1 MMMRIDHGNIGQAH
15 GALLFM
21 CGAKK
26 AGDLT
31 TPGQSVK
38 VDFTGRG
45 TVFIMRIG
53 KHRIA
58 IDVGGTFTDLVVSNA
73 DGSART
79 LKLLSTPDDYSRAIT
94 DGLARL
100 FEGGVTDP
108 KGVVSLVHA
117 FTVATNA
124 LLTGHGAK
132 VALIT
137 TRGFRDVLEI
147 ARLRMPQLY
156 NMDWDK
162 PRPLVPRRLR
172 YEIEERMDADGNVIT
187 LLDAASVIAAI
198 DKMRA
203 QGVDSVAVCL
213 LHSYVNPAHEQA
225 VMKILRQHVP
235 ELSISA
241 SHQVLPEIREYE
253 RTSTT
258 VVNAFVKPVV
268 DRYLA
273 SVESGVEKLGVET
286 PLMVM
291 QSSGGIISA
300 DTAREF
306 PAYCVE
312 SGPAAGAIGA
322 AALGEILGMSNII
335 AFDMGGTTA
344 KACLIEG
351 GEPRLTDEM
360 EVGSGINIGQR
371 LLGGGG
377 YLVRSPTIDLAEIG
391 AGGGSL
397 AWIDK
402 GGALRVG
409 PDSAG
414 AMPGP
419 ACYGRG
425 GTRPTVT
432 DANVILGFLNP
443 AHLLD
448 GDMPISKQAAEDAIR
463 IHIAEPLGMSV
474 HEAAYGI
481 HAIANAA
488 MTRAIQA
495 VSSEIGR
502 SPREFAMVAFGGNGA
517 VHGATLA
524 GHAGIS
530 DIIIPPASGVFS
542 ALGLLF
548 ARIQHRLVAVFWHD
562 VDKVDLQALNA
573 RAGQLLQDAQRLM
586 TAEGVTTAHTELH
599 LVLEMRYAGQSSEL
613 GIPVVSSGVTRTML
627 DEATEQFHLE
637 HERTYGYCSR
647 GEQVQ
652 LVNLRLRARSMDRW
666 DHLPAPEAL
675 RTNAANGASGGERP
689 VYFGGKGWVTTPVI
703 RRVDLGEDPTPGPMI
718 VEEYDTTII
727 VPPGATARAIAG
739 TVQIHLEA
747 GA

>member
-1 MMMRIDHGNIGQAH
+1 MS
-15 GALLFM
+15 
-21 CGAKK
+21 
-26 AGDLT
+26 T
-31 TPGQSVK
+31 
-38 VDFTGRG
+38 
-45 TVFIMRIG
+45 G

-58 IDVGGTFTDLVVSNA
+58 IDVGGTFTDLVVSNS

-79 LKLLSTPDDYSRAIT
+79 LKLLSTPDDYSRAIA

-100 FEGGVTDP
+100 FADGTTDP
-108 KGVVSLVHA
+108 KAVVSLVHA

-137 TRGFRDVLEI
+137 TRGFRDILEI

-172 YEIEERMDADGNVIT
+172 FEIEERMDADGKVV
-187 LLDAASVIAAI
+187 LPLDAASVIAAVE
-198 DKMRA
+198 KMRK
-203 QGVDSVAVCL
+203 QEVDSVAVCL
-213 LHSYVNPAHEQA
+213 LHSYINPAHEQA
-225 VMKILRQHVP
+225 VMELLRQHAP

-273 SVESGVEKLGVET
+273 SVENGVKRLGVNA

-291 QSSGGIISA
+291 QSSGGIITA
-300 DTAREF
+300 DTARAF

-322 AALGEILGMSNII
+322 AALGEMLGEANII

-360 EVGSGINIGQR
+360 EVGAGINIGQR

-414 AMPGP
+414 ADPGP

-443 AHLLD
+443 SHLLD
-448 GDMPISKQAAEDAIR
+448 GDMPIDKMCAEDAIR
-463 IHIAEPLGMSV
+463 IHVAQPLGLSL

-481 HAIANAA
+481 HAVVNGA

-524 GHAGIS
+524 AHAGIS

-548 ARIQHRLVAVFWHD
+548 ACIQHRLVAVFWHD
-562 VDKVDLQALNA
+562 VDKVDCEALNA
-573 RAGQLLQDAQRLM
+573 RARQLLHDASEMM
-586 TAEGVTTAHTELH
+586 TAEGVPTAHTELH

-613 GIPVVSSGVTRTML
+613 GIPIASPIVTRQIL
-627 DEATEQFHLE
+627 DEVTEQFHQE

-647 GEQVQ
+647 TERVQ
-652 LVNLRLRARSMDRW
+652 IVNLRLRARSMDRQ
-666 DHLPAPEAL
+666 DHLPAPSAL
-675 RTNAANGASGGERP
+675 RTQKANGASPSSSERP
-689 VYFGGKGWVTTPVI
+689 VYFGDKGWVTTPVI
-703 RRVDLGEDPTPGPMI
+703 RRTALNEQPRQGPLI

-727 VPPGATARAIAG
+727 VPPDASARAIAG
-739 TVQIHLEA
+739 TVRIRLDQAE
-747 GA
+747 

>member
-1 MMMRIDHGNIGQAH
+1 MR
-15 GALLFM
+15 M
-21 CGAKK
+21 
-26 AGDLT
+26 
-31 TPGQSVK
+31 
-38 VDFTGRG
+38 
-45 TVFIMRIG
+45 G

-94 DGLARL
+94 DGLGRL
-100 FEGGVTDP
+100 FEGGATDP
-108 KGVVSLVHA
+108 KSVVSLVHA

-124 LLTGHGAK
+124 LLTGKGAK

-172 YEIEERMDADGNVIT
+172 FEIEERMDADGQVVQT
-187 LLDAASVIAAI
+187 LDAQSVIAAI
-198 DKMRA
+198 NRMRG

-213 LHSYVNPAHEQA
+213 LHSYINPAHEQA
-225 VMKILRQHVP
+225 VMELLRQHAP

-273 SVESGVEKLGVET
+273 SVEGGVEKLGVET

-291 QSSGGIISA
+291 QSSGGIITA
-300 DTAREF
+300 GTARAF

-322 AALGEILGMSNII
+322 AALGEMLGMPNII

-448 GDMPISKQAAEDAIR
+448 GDMPISKQAAQDAIR
-463 IHIAEPLGMSV
+463 IHIAEPLGMNV

-495 VSSEIGR
+495 VSSEVGR

-562 VDKVDLQALNA
+562 VDKVDLEALNA
-573 RAGQLLQDAQRLM
+573 RSRQLLQDAERMM
-586 TAEGVTTAHTELH
+586 TAEGVATAHTELH

-613 GIPVVSSGVTRTML
+613 GIAVSSPEVTRESL
-627 DEATEQFHLE
+627 RDATEQFHLE

-647 GEQVQ
+647 SEQVQ
-652 LVNLRLRARSMDRW
+652 IVNLRLRARSMDRW
-666 DHLPAPEAL
+666 DHLPSPDAL
-675 RTNAANGASGGERP
+675 RTKVANSVPSAERP

-703 RRVDLGEDPTPGPMI
+703 RRSALSETPSAGPVI

-727 VPPGATARAIAG
+727 VPPGATARSTAG

>member
-1 MMMRIDHGNIGQAH
+1 MN
-15 GALLFM
+15 
-21 CGAKK
+21 
-26 AGDLT
+26 
-31 TPGQSVK
+31 
-38 VDFTGRG
+38 
-45 TVFIMRIG
+45 
-53 KHRIA
+53 RIA
-58 IDVGGTFTDLVVSNA
+58 IDVGGTFTDLVVSGA

-79 LKLLSTPDDYSRAIT
+79 LKLLSTPDDYSRAIAE
-94 DGLARL
+94 GLDRL
-100 FEGGVTDP
+100 LREGAIDP
-108 KGVVSLVHA
+108 GSVGSLVHA

-124 LLTGHGAK
+124 LLTGKGAA

-172 YEIEERMDADGNVIT
+172 FEIEERMAGDGSVVQPLNP
-187 LLDAASVIAAI
+187 ASVIAAL
-198 DKMRA
+198 DKIKA
-203 QGVDSVAVCL
+203 QQVDSVAICL
-213 LHSYVNPAHEQA
+213 LHAYANPAHERA
-225 VMKILRQHVP
+225 VMELVRQHAP
-235 ELSISA
+235 DLSISA

-273 SVESGVEKLGVET
+273 AVEDGVKRIGIGA

-291 QSSGGIISA
+291 QSSGGIA
-300 DTAREF
+300 KAATARQF

-322 AALGEILGMSNII
+322 AALGEMLGEANII

-351 GEPRLTDEM
+351 SEPRLTDEM
-360 EVGSGINIGQR
+360 EVGAGINAGQR

-397 AWIDK
+397 AWIDQ

-409 PDSAG
+409 PESAG
-414 AMPGP
+414 AAPGP
-419 ACYGRG
+419 VCYGRG

-432 DANVILGFLNP
+432 DANVVLGFLN
-443 AHLLD
+443 ASYLLD
-448 GDMPISKQAAEDAIR
+448 GDMPIDSEAARKAISSE
-463 IHIAEPLGMSV
+463 IAEPLGLSLE
-474 HEAAYGI
+474 EAAWGI
-481 HAIANAA
+481 HAVADAA

-502 SPREFAMVAFGGNGA
+502 SPGDFVMVAFGGNGA

-524 GHAGIS
+524 AHAGIT
-530 DIIIPPASGVFS
+530 DMIIPPASGVFS

-548 ARIQHRLVAVFWHD
+548 ARIQHRLVSVYWCD
-562 VDKVDLQALNA
+562 VDKIDYAVLNQRVQELYRQAA
-573 RAGQLLQDAQRLM
+573 DLM
-586 TAEGVTTAHTELH
+586 TAEGVAADRSELR
-599 LVLEMRYAGQSSEL
+599 LALDMRYARQSSEL
-613 GIPVVSSGVTRTML
+613 SIPVGDAVLSPEIL
-627 DEATEQFHLE
+627 AEAAEQFHLE
-637 HERTYGYCSR
+637 HERSYGYCSR
-647 GEQVQ
+647 TEQVQ
-652 LVNLRLRARSMDRW
+652 LVNLRLRARSLERQ
-666 DHLPAPEAL
+666 DHLPSSSALHVDREKAEAK
-675 RTNAANGASGGERP
+675 ERQ
-689 VYFGGKGWVTTPVI
+689 VYFGPQRGWLTAPVL
-703 RRVDLGEDPTPGPMI
+703 RRGDLTEAPLNGPLI
-718 VEEYDTTII
+718 VEEYDTTIV
-727 VPPGATARAIAG
+727 VPPGATVRTLSGI
-739 TVQIHLEA
+739 VRIHLNEA
-747 GA
+747 I

>member
-1 MMMRIDHGNIGQAH
+1 M
-15 GALLFM
+15 
-21 CGAKK
+21 
-26 AGDLT
+26 T
-31 TPGQSVK
+31 TA
-38 VDFTGRG
+38 TN
-45 TVFIMRIG
+45 
-53 KHRIA
+53 RIA
-58 IDVGGTFTDLVVSNA
+58 IDVGGTFTDLVATNS

-94 DGLARL
+94 EGLGL
-100 FEGGVTDP
+100 LLGGASIEP
-108 KGVVSLVHA
+108 KSVISLVHA

-124 LLTGHGAK
+124 LLTGRGAS

-137 TRGFRDVLEI
+137 TAGFRDILEI

-162 PRPLVPRRLR
+162 PRPLVPRHLR
-172 YEIEERMDADGNVIT
+172 FEIEERMDASGMIVRPLN
-187 LLDAASVIAAI
+187 AAGVIAAAE
-198 DKMRA
+198 KMLRLN
-203 QGVDSVAVCL
+203 VNSVAVCL
-213 LHSYVNPAHEQA
+213 LHAYMNPAHEQV
-225 VMKILRQHVP
+225 VMDLLRRHAP
-235 ELSISA
+235 GLSISA

-273 SVESGVEKLGVET
+273 SVEDGVKRLGMAA

-291 QSSGGIISA
+291 QSSGGIIKA
-300 DTAREF
+300 DTARAY
-306 PAYCVE
+306 PAYCIE

-322 AALGEILGMSNII
+322 AALGEMLGEANII

-360 EVGSGINIGQR
+360 EVGTGIHAGQR

-397 AWIDK
+397 AWLDR

-409 PDSAG
+409 PQSAG
-414 AMPGP
+414 ADPGP

-425 GTRPTVT
+425 GLRPTVT
-432 DANVILGFLNP
+432 DANVVLGFLNP
-443 AHLLD
+443 SHLLD
-448 GDMPISKQAAEDAIR
+448 GDMPIDAEAAKMAIEA
-463 IHIAEPLGMSV
+463 HVAGPVGLSV
-474 HEAAYGI
+474 HEAAHGI
-481 HAIANAA
+481 HAVVNAA
-488 MTRAIQA
+488 MTRAIQS

-502 SPREFAMVAFGGNGA
+502 SPREFSMFAFGGNGA

-524 GHAGIS
+524 RQTGIS
-530 DIIIPPASGVFS
+530 DVIVPPASGVFS

-548 ARIQHRLVAVFWHD
+548 ARIQHRLVAVYWHD
-562 VDKVDLQALNA
+562 VDKVDCDALNR
-573 RAGQLLQDAQRLM
+573 RAADLLHEASELM
-586 TAEGVTTAHTELH
+586 AAEGVPTTHIELQ

-613 GIPVVSSGVTRTML
+613 GVALSRPFVSSQILTDAM
-627 DEATEQFHLE
+627 EQFHRD

-647 GEQVQ
+647 AERVQ
-652 LVNLRLRARSMDRW
+652 IVNLRLRARSLDRQA
-666 DHLPAPEAL
+666 HLPIPSAL
-675 RTNAANGASGGERP
+675 RTRKANGASSAPGDRM
-689 VYFGGKGWVTTPVI
+689 VYFGDRGWITTPVI
-703 RRVDLGEDPTPGPMI
+703 RRASLSVQPQDGPLI
-718 VEEYDTTII
+718 IEEYDTTII
-727 VPPGATARAIAG
+727 VPPAATVRADTGIVRIRLSPAG
-739 TVQIHLEA
+739 
-747 GA
+747 

>member
-1 MMMRIDHGNIGQAH
+1 MTIH
-15 GALLFM
+15 
-21 CGAKK
+21 
-26 AGDLT
+26 T
-31 TPGQSVK
+31 
-38 VDFTGRG
+38 
-45 TVFIMRIG
+45 
-53 KHRIA
+53 HRIA
-58 IDVGGTFTDLVVSNA
+58 IDVGGTFTDLVVSSL

-79 LKLLSTPDDYSRAIT
+79 LKLLSTPDDYSRAIA
-94 DGLARL
+94 DGLSRL
-100 FEGGVTDP
+100 FEDGAIDPAGV
-108 KGVVSLVHA
+108 GSLVHA

-124 LLTGHGAK
+124 LLTGKGAK
-132 VALIT
+132 VALLT
-137 TRGFRDVLEI
+137 TAGFRDVLEI

-172 YEIEERMDADGNVIT
+172 FEITERMGADGAVVT
-187 LLDAASVIAAI
+187 QLEPDSVIAALE
-198 DKMRA
+198 KMRG
-203 QGVDSVAVCL
+203 QDVDSVAICL
-213 LHSYVNPAHEQA
+213 LHSYLNPAHERA
-225 VMKILRQHVP
+225 VMALVRRHAP
-235 ELSISA
+235 GLSISA
-241 SHQVLPEIREYE
+241 SHQVMPEIREYE

-268 DRYLA
+268 DTYLA
-273 SVESGVEKLGVET
+273 SVEEGIAGIGIRA

-291 QSSGGIISA
+291 QSSGGIAKA
-300 DTAREF
+300 DIARAF
-306 PAYCVE
+306 PARCVE

-322 AALGEILGMSNII
+322 AALGEILGEANII

-360 EVGSGINIGQR
+360 EVGAGINAGQR

-414 AMPGP
+414 AAPGP
-419 ACYGRG
+419 ACYALG

-432 DANVILGFLNP
+432 DANVVLGFLNP

-448 GDMPISKQAAEDAIR
+448 GDMLISIDAAKAAI
-463 IHIAEPLGMSV
+463 HEHVAGPLGLEL
-474 HEAAYGI
+474 HEAAWGI
-481 HAIANAA
+481 HAVADAA

-502 SPREFAMVAFGGNGA
+502 SPGDFAMVAFGGNGA

-524 GHAGIS
+524 AHAGIS
-530 DIIIPPASGVFS
+530 EIIIPPASGVFS

-548 ARIQHRLVAVFWHD
+548 ARIQHRLVAVCWYD
-562 VDKVDLQALNA
+562 IDKADCAALNTSA
-573 RAGQLLQDAQRLM
+573 EKLFEDAAAMMAG
-586 TAEGVTTAHTELH
+586 EGVSLDRSELQFT
-599 LVLEMRYAGQSSEL
+599 LELRYGGQSSEL
-613 GIPVVSSGVTRTML
+613 SIPVKDSVLTPAAL
-627 DEATEQFHLE
+627 AAAAEQFHIE
-637 HERTYGYCSR
+637 HERTYGYCNR
-647 GEQVQ
+647 TERVQ
-652 LVNLRLRARSMDRW
+652 IVNMRLRARSLERQA
-666 DHLPAPEAL
+666 HLPSPAAL
-675 RTNAANGASGGERP
+675 RRKSASAASAARP
-689 VYFGGKGWVTTPVI
+689 VYFGPVTGWVTTKVI
-703 RRVDLGEDPTPGPMI
+703 RRHDLTQAPQKGPLI

-727 VPPGATARAIAG
+727 VPPDAQVHAIAG
-739 TVQIHLEA
+739 TVRIRLNGEA
-747 GA
+747 

>member
-1 MMMRIDHGNIGQAH
+1 MS
-15 GALLFM
+15 
-21 CGAKK
+21 
-26 AGDLT
+26 T
-31 TPGQSVK
+31 
-38 VDFTGRG
+38 
-45 TVFIMRIG
+45 G

-58 IDVGGTFTDLVVSNA
+58 IDVGGTFTDLVVSNS

-79 LKLLSTPDDYSRAIT
+79 VKLLSTPDDYSRAIG
-94 DGLARL
+94 DGLSRL
-100 FEGGVTDP
+100 FADGTTDP
-108 KGVVSLVHA
+108 KAVVSLVHA

-124 LLTGHGAK
+124 LLTGRGAR

-172 YEIEERMDADGNVIT
+172 FEIEERMDADGGIVQP
-187 LLDAASVIAAI
+187 LDPASVIAAVE
-198 DKMRA
+198 KMRG
-203 QGVDSVAVCL
+203 QDVDSVAVCL
-213 LHSYVNPAHEQA
+213 LHSYMNAAHERA
-225 VMKILRQHVP
+225 VMELLRQHAP

-273 SVESGVEKLGVET
+273 SVEAGVKRLGVEA

-291 QSSGGIISA
+291 QSSGGIITA
-300 DTAREF
+300 DTARAF

-322 AALGEILGMSNII
+322 AALGEMLGEANII

-360 EVGSGINIGQR
+360 EVGAGINIGQR

-414 AMPGP
+414 ADPGP

-432 DANVILGFLNP
+432 DANVVLGFLNP
-443 AHLLD
+443 LHLLD
-448 GDMPISKQAAEDAIR
+448 GDMPIDKRCAEDAIR
-463 IHIAEPLGMSV
+463 VHVAEPLNLSV
-474 HEAAYGI
+474 QEAAYGI
-481 HAIANAA
+481 HSIANGA

-524 GHAGIS
+524 AAAGIS

-562 VDKVDLQALNA
+562 VDKVDCEALNGRA
-573 RAGQLLQDAQRLM
+573 RQLLQDASEM
-586 TAEGVTTAHTELH
+586 MSAEGVPTANTELH

-613 GIPVVSSGVTRTML
+613 GIPIASPMVTRPIL
-627 DEATEQFHLE
+627 DEATEQFHQE

-647 GEQVQ
+647 TERVQ
-652 LVNLRLRARSMDRW
+652 IVNLRLRARSMDRQ

-675 RTNAANGASGGERP
+675 RTKKAHGASAAERP
-689 VYFGGKGWVTTPVI
+689 VYFGDRGWVTTPVI
-703 RRVDLGEDPTPGPMI
+703 RRTALTEQPRQGPLI

-727 VPPGATARAIAG
+727 VPPGASARAVSG
-739 TVQIHLEA
+739 TVRIRLDQAE
-747 GA
+747 